1 MDLGE
6 EPGRGLK
13 VGASQKEARMAGGQ
27 EEGSLG
33 FWGFSS
39 RDMTCSIIVTMLL
52 LSGRGDLCSP
62 CSAFSY

>member
-1 MDLGE
+1 VDLGE

-33 FWGFSS
+33 FGGFSS
-39 RDMTCSIIVTMLL
+39 RDMTCSIIITRQLF
-52 LSGRGDLCSP
+52 SGRRDLCTP
-62 CSAFSY
+62 CPSFSC